1 MQGSAG
7 AQFQKDPLRR
17 RPFDDYLALTKDKH
31 AFIIFLFLIVRRL
44 VMCYFPITL
53 LKLVVEGLSHL
64 HRPFLSQM
72 IIFLPWFLCSAGYV
86 LMDLVCPS
94 IDCSICK
101 PSDLIYGFALCLG
114 AGERHGA
121 AFLSLHLN
129 HYLELLSD

>member
-1 MQGSAG
+1 M
-7 AQFQKDPLRR
+7 
-17 RPFDDYLALTKDKH
+17 KDKH
-31 AFIIFLFLIVRRL
+31 AFIIFLFLIVRLL

-86 LMDLVCPS
+86 PMDLVCPT

-101 PSDLIYGFALCLG
+101 PSDLIFGSTLCLG
-114 AGERHGA
+114 VDARHGVV
-121 AFLSLHLN
+121 FLFLHLN